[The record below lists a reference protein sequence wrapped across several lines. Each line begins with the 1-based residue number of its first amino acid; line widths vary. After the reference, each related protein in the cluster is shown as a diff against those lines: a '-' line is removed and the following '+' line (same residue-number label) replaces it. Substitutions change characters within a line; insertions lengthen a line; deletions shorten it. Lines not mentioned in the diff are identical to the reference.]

1 MKKKLALVCVLGC
14 FAQPAFAANNIDN
27 LGALLQDE
35 FRLFSE
41 DLGSALSYKP
51 ITPAEPTG
59 VTGFD
64 LGIEVTSTEM
74 KNSQLWAQATGS
86 SLDSMILPKLHIHKG
101 LPFDIDVGAFYSAV
115 PTTNIKLYGGELRYA
130 ILDGGMA
137 VPAIAIRGAMSKLSG
152 VDQLDLS
159 TSSLDIS
166 ISKGFAMFTPYA
178 GVGSVWVT
186 STPDAATT
194 GGLTEEKF
202 QLAKTF
208 AGININL
215 GITNIAVEYDKTG
228 EAASTSVKLGFRF

>member
-1 MKKKLALVCVLGC
+1 MKKKLALVCLLGC
-14 FAQPAFAANNIDN
+14 FTQPVFAANNIDTLQN
-27 LGALLQDE
+27 LAQTE
-35 FRLFSE
+35 FKLFSE
-41 DLGSALSYKP
+41 DLGSALSYKA

-74 KNSQLWAQATGS
+74 KNSQLWVQATGT

-101 LPFDIDVGAFYSAV
+101 LPFDIDIGAFYSAV
-115 PTTNIKLYGGELRYA
+115 PSTNITLYGGELRYA

-178 GVGSVWVT
+178 GVGTVWVK
-186 STPDAATT
+186 STPDATT
-194 GGLTEEKF
+194 GLAEEKF
-202 QLAKTF
+202 QQAKTF
-208 AGININL
+208 AGININF
-215 GITNIAVEYDKTG
+215 GITNFAVEYDKTG

>member
-1 MKKKLALVCVLGC
+1 MKKKLALVCALGC
-14 FAQPAFAANNIDN
+14 LAQPAFAANNIDN
-27 LGALLQDE
+27 LGALLQPD

-74 KNSQLWAQATGS
+74 KNSQLWVKATGN

-115 PTTNIKLYGGELRYA
+115 PSTNIKLYGGELRYA

-178 GVGSVWVT
+178 GVGTVWVT
-186 STPDAATT
+186 SKPDATT
-194 GGLTEEKF
+194 TTLLEEKF
-202 QLAKTF
+202 QQAKTF
-208 AGININL
+208 AGININF
-215 GITNIAVEYDKTG
+215 GITNIAIEYDKTG
-228 EAASTSVKLGFRF
+228 EAASTSAKIGFRF